1 MFLNVCKQTFHI
13 SHLVHISK
21 SKRYFNVK
29 FSTYYFHIKA
39 KIYTDFRICINVP
52 LRWILVPL
60 FICFQKGFPRG
71 EMHTTSLAGSRN
83 FTLRYFIYLILAQ
96 IHSHIFNLAHRIR
109 RKIYGLKKEETLFE
123 TSMKLCNMR
132 FEEIKIWEGVSQ

>member
-1 MFLNVCKQTFHI
+1 MVTPNSLTNYFLSLHI
-13 SHLVHISK
+13 LKFKRSNIS
-21 SKRYFNVK
+21 
-29 FSTYYFHIKA
+29 STEYKPT
-39 KIYTDFRICINVP
+39 KN
-52 LRWILVPL
+52 
-60 FICFQKGFPRG
+60 
-71 EMHTTSLAGSRN
+71 SLGLYISPWAGSRN

-132 FEEIKIWEGVSQ
+132 FEEIKI